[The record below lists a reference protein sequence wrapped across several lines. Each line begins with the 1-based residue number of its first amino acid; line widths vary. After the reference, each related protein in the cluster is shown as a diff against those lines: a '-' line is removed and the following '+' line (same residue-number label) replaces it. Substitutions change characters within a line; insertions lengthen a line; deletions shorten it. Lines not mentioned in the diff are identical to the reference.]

1 MRIRTVHKV
10 LILALFILYIVSV
23 LIIWSIG
30 YSLGIALLWNLLTFI
45 GADFPIDFS
54 LPDKANAPAFLSNV
68 FGVIG
73 SLILTIL
80 LTSFFYQLLSKINI
94 REKIVMGRVKRLK
107 GHFIIT
113 PANKIASYLVDEFK
127 KNKIGFVVL
136 DPSQKNIEML
146 IKERIPAVKGDPL
159 NVEAL
164 ENANIKSAVALL
176 LLNDDIVKNAL
187 AAVTAKRINNKIRI
201 ASRIKRADELAKM
214 KRIGINYIVMPEVAV
229 GDQLGNFLLTHMK
242 K

>member
-10 LILALFILYIVSV
+10 LMLALFILYIISV
-23 LIIWSIG
+23 LIVWGIG
-30 YSLGIALLWNLLTFI
+30 YSLWVALLWNLLTFI

-54 LPDKANAPAFLSNV
+54 LADKPNALAFLSNV

-80 LTSFFYQLLSKINI
+80 LTSFFYQMLSKINI
-94 REKIVMGRVKRLK
+94 REKVVMSRVKRLK

-127 KNKIGFVVL
+127 KNKLGFVVL

-146 IKERIPAVKGDPL
+146 IKEGVLAVKGDPL
-159 NVEAL
+159 NIEAL
-164 ENANIKSAVALL
+164 ENANIKSAAALL
-176 LLNDDIVKNAL
+176 LLNDDIVKNTL
-187 AAVTAKRINNKIRI
+187 AALTAKRINNKIRI
-201 ASRIKRADELAKM
+201 ASRIKRVDELAKM
-214 KRIGINYIVMPEVAV
+214 KRVGINYIVMPEVAI
-229 GDQLGNFLLTHMK
+229 GDELGNFLLRHMK

>member
-45 GADFPIDFS
+45 GADFPIDLS
-54 LPDKANAPAFLSNV
+54 LPDKANAPVFLSNV

-136 DPSQKNIEML
+136 VS
-146 IKERIPAVKGDPL
+146 
-159 NVEAL
+159 
-164 ENANIKSAVALL
+164 
-176 LLNDDIVKNAL
+176 
-187 AAVTAKRINNKIRI
+187 I
-201 ASRIKRADELAKM
+201 AEK
-214 KRIGINYIVMPEVAV
+214 Y
-229 GDQLGNFLLTHMK
+229 
-242 K
+242 

>member
-45 GADFPIDFS
+45 GADFPIDLS
-54 LPDKANAPAFLSNV
+54 LPDKANAPVFLSNV

-94 REKIVMGRVKRLK
+94 REKIVMGRVKRFK

-201 ASRIKRADELAKM
+201 ASRIKRVDELAKM
-214 KRIGINYIVMPEVAV
+214 KRVGINYIVMPEVAV

>member
-1 MRIRTVHKV
+1 MRLRTVHKV
-10 LILALFILYIVSV
+10 LILTLFILYILSV
-23 LIIWSIG
+23 LIILSIG
-30 YSLGIALLWNLLTFI
+30 YSLWVAILWNLLTFI
-45 GADFPIDFS
+45 GADFPIDLS
-54 LPDKANAPAFLSNV
+54 LPDKANAPVFLSNV

>member
-10 LILALFILYIVSV
+10 LILALFILYIISV
-23 LIIWSIG
+23 LIVWGIG
-30 YSLGIALLWNLLTFI
+30 YSLWVALLWNLLTFI

-54 LPDKANAPAFLSNV
+54 LPDKANPLAFLSNV

-80 LTSFFYQLLSKINI
+80 LTSFFYQMLSKINI
-94 REKIVMGRVKRLK
+94 REKVVMGKVKRLK

-113 PANKIASYLVDEFK
+113 PANQIASYLVDELK
-127 KNKIGFVVL
+127 KNKLGFVVL

-146 IKERIPAVKGDPL
+146 IKEGVLAVKGDPL
-159 NVEAL
+159 NIEAL

-187 AAVTAKRINNKIRI
+187 AALTAKRINNRIRI
-201 ASRIKRADELAKM
+201 ASRIKRVDELAKM
-214 KRIGINYIVMPEVAV
+214 KRVGINYIVMPEVAI
-229 GDQLGNFLLTHMK
+229 GDELGNFLLKHMK

>member
-45 GADFPIDFS
+45 GADFPIDLS
-54 LPDKANAPAFLSNV
+54 LPDKANAPVFLSNV

-229 GDQLGNFLLTHMK
+229 GDELGNFLLRHMK

>member
-54 LPDKANAPAFLSNV
+54 LPDKANALAFLSNV

-113 PANKIASYLVDEFK
+113 PANKIASYLVDEFE
-127 KNKIGFVVL
+127 KNKLGFVVL

-201 ASRIKRADELAKM
+201 ASRIKRADELTKM

-229 GDQLGNFLLTHMK
+229 GDQLGTFLLRHMK

>member
-10 LILALFILYIVSV
+10 LILALFILYTVSV
-23 LIIWSIG
+23 LMIWGIG
-30 YSLGIALLWNLLTFI
+30 YSLWVALLWNLLTFI

-54 LPDKANAPAFLSNV
+54 LPDKANALAFLSNV

-80 LTSFFYQLLSKINI
+80 LTSFFYQMLSKINI
-94 REKIVMGRVKRLK
+94 REKVVMGRVKRLK

-127 KNKIGFVVL
+127 KNKLGFVVL

-146 IKERIPAVKGDPL
+146 IKEGVLAVKGDPV
-159 NVEAL
+159 NIEAL
-164 ENANIKSAVALL
+164 ENTNIKSAAALL
-176 LLNDDIVKNAL
+176 LLNDEILKNTL
-187 AAVTAKRINNKIRI
+187 AALTAKRINNKIRI
-201 ASRIKRADELAKM
+201 ASRIKRVDELAKM
-214 KRIGINYIVMPEVAV
+214 KRVGINYIVMPEVAI
-229 GDQLGNFLLTHMK
+229 GDELGNFLLRHIK

>member
-45 GADFPIDFS
+45 GADFPIDLS
-54 LPDKANAPAFLSNV
+54 LPDKANAPVFLSNV

>member
-54 LPDKANAPAFLSNV
+54 LPDKANALAFLSNV

-113 PANKIASYLVDEFK
+113 PANKIASYLVDEFE
-127 KNKIGFVVL
+127 KNKLGFVVL

>member
-10 LILALFILYIVSV
+10 LILALFILYTVSV
-23 LIIWSIG
+23 LMIWGIG
-30 YSLGIALLWNLLTFI
+30 YSLWVALLWNLLTFI

-54 LPDKANAPAFLSNV
+54 LPDKANALAFLSNV

-80 LTSFFYQLLSKINI
+80 LTSFFYQMLSKINI
-94 REKIVMGRVKRLK
+94 REKVVMGRVKRLK

-127 KNKIGFVVL
+127 KNKLGFVVL

-146 IKERIPAVKGDPL
+146 IKEGVLAVKGDPL
-159 NVEAL
+159 NIEAL
-164 ENANIKSAVALL
+164 ENTNIKSAAALL
-176 LLNDDIVKNAL
+176 LLNDEILKNTL
-187 AAVTAKRINNKIRI
+187 AALTAKRINNKIRI
-201 ASRIKRADELAKM
+201 ASRIKRVDELAKM
-214 KRIGINYIVMPEVAV
+214 KRVGANYIVMPEVAV
-229 GDQLGNFLLTHMK
+229 GDELGNFLLRHMK